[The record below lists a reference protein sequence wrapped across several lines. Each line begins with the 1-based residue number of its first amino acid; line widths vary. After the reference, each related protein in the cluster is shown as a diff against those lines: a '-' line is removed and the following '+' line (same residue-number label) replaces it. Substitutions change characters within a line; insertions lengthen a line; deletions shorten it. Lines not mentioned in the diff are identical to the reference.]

1 MYLPKIREIKEALT
15 SFFSKPYTVKF
26 PAEAYKPPE
35 EFRGFPRYHKDDCV
49 GCGTCAQVC
58 PAGAIS
64 VTDDMINLL
73 RILKIDY
80 NSCIHCGQCEEHC
93 ITQKGVLLSTEYSFA
108 TMDKNDPNNFE
119 KIEKEILL
127 CEVCNSIIAPTDQLR
142 WIRERLGAK
151 AYAHPNFLLNL
162 QREFFEH
169 QPSKAK
175 SRIRREDQIK
185 EVCPKCRHKI
195 VVEDEFYAFNR

>member
-15 SFFSKPYTVKF
+15 SFFSKPYTTKF
-26 PAEAYKPPE
+26 PAEPYTPPE

-64 VTDDMINLL
+64 VTDDLTKLL
-73 RILKIDY
+73 RTLKIDY
-80 NSCIHCGQCEEHC
+80 SSCIHCGQCEEHC

-108 TMDKNDPNNFE
+108 TMDKNDPNIFE
-119 KIEKEILL
+119 KVEKEILL
-127 CEVCNSIIAPTDQLR
+127 CEVCSSMIAPIDQIK

-151 AYAHPNFLLNL
+151 AYAHPNFLLNI
-162 QREFFEH
+162 QREFFEPE
-169 QPSKAK
+169 PSKAK